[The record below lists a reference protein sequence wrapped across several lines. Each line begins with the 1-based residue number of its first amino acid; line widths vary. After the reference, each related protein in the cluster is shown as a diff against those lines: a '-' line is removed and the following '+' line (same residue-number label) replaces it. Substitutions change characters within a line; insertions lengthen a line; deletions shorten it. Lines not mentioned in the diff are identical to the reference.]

1 MQLTQHSNMLLKAI
15 LGPKKVVFYGT
26 GKKGIIKRTRM
37 LNAGSVNN
45 QMCNNGEYTRGEKS
59 SRKVPKNKNKLL
71 RLTISEEKGDIP
83 LASVLISKF
92 QDFFGTL
99 QGGDLN
105 CERPKNKQV
114 I

>member
-1 MQLTQHSNMLLKAI
+1 
-15 LGPKKVVFYGT
+15 
-26 GKKGIIKRTRM
+26 
-37 LNAGSVNN
+37 
-45 QMCNNGEYTRGEKS
+45 MCNNGEYTKGEKS
-59 SRKVPKNKNKLL
+59 SRKAPKNKNKLL
-71 RLTISEEKGDIP
+71 RLTVSEEKGDIP

-92 QDFFGTL
+92 QDFFGSL